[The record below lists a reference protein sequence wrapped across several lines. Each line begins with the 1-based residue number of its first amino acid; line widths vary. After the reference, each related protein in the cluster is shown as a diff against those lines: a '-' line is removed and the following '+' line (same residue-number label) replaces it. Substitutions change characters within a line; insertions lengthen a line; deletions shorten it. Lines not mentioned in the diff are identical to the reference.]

1 MSASPVPSA
10 TIDPAPMYEAPF
22 YLGSS
27 KLYGKV
33 ALVTGA
39 DSGIGR
45 AVAVLFAREGADV
58 AIHYL
63 CEHADAEATRAA
75 VEAEGR
81 RAILIAGDV
90 SHRDDCEKP
99 CERRS
104 THSAGS
110 TFSSTTPHS
119 RRTCRSSRT

>member
-1 MSASPVPSA
+1 MPRQRERKPAPSA
-10 TIDPAPMYEAPF
+10 TSSRHRCTKRPF

-27 KLYGKV
+27 KLFGKV

-45 AVAVLFAREGADV
+45 AVAVLFAREGADI

-63 CEHADAEATRAA
+63 CEHADAEVTREA

-81 RAILIAGDV
+81 RAILIRA
-90 SHRDDCEKP
+90 
-99 CERRS
+99 
-104 THSAGS
+104 T
-110 TFSSTTPHS
+110 
-119 RRTCRSSRT
+119 